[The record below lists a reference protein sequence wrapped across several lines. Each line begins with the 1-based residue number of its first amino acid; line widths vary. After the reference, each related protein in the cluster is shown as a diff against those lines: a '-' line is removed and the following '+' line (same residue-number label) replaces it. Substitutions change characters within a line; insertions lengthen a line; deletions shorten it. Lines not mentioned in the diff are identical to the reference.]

1 MSSKVTIHDIAKGM
15 RVSTAT
21 VSRALND
28 KPGVGK
34 KLKEEIRRY
43 AEHHGYVPN
52 RSAISMR
59 AGKSSTALFV
69 VRSASV
75 VTVGVGSPP
84 MHAIEAITSLGLE
97 TRMIRIPYG
106 EDFVKGLQ
114 RAEDTY
120 NPFVFFFFGPCEVTD
135 PTQFDAVSTPILF
148 ILSDD
153 APAGYPQIV
162 SDDRFGAKAATESLI
177 AAGHESI
184 MMITECRPDGG
195 IYYRE
200 RIHGF
205 KDALAA
211 HGIDFDPASVIA
223 LHIDYSDFFASAMAA
238 ISAHVIPKLA
248 SLRRK
253 PSAIFAAS
261 DFLAFVVAKVLANEG
276 IRVPDDISLA
286 SFGGWTITDL
296 MPTSI
301 QSWVQPESDII
312 QTAIHATACLLSGKP
327 FTGTIPL
334 TSPRPGFAGAANKTA
349 GGTGSPE
356 QSSAETSDNSGAP
369 GLSGAGA
376 FPGSD
381 GYAGN
386 SGSPSPTVQDTHQ
399 AEAQAISP
407 TRFMVPGYL
416 RPGQSVRR
424 LNGPRRI
431 DLRRSN
437 APASS
442 SVSSSPAL
450 ASLSSSLPSVPTLP
464 TLGLTGL

>member
-1 MSSKVTIHDIAKGM
+1 M
-15 RVSTAT
+15 
-21 VSRALND
+21 
-28 KPGVGK
+28 
-34 KLKEEIRRY
+34 
-43 AEHHGYVPN
+43 
-52 RSAISMR
+52 
-59 AGKSSTALFV
+59 
-69 VRSASV
+69 VRS
-75 VTVGVGSPP
+75 
-84 MHAIEAITSLGLE
+84 
-97 TRMIRIPYG
+97 
-106 EDFVKGLQ
+106 
-114 RAEDTY
+114 
-120 NPFVFFFFGPCEVTD
+120 
-135 PTQFDAVSTPILF
+135 
-148 ILSDD
+148 
-153 APAGYPQIV
+153 
-162 SDDRFGAKAATESLI
+162 
-177 AAGHESI
+177 
-184 MMITECRPDGG
+184 
-195 IYYRE
+195 
-200 RIHGF
+200 
-205 KDALAA
+205 
-211 HGIDFDPASVIA
+211 
-223 LHIDYSDFFASAMAA
+223 
-238 ISAHVIPKLA
+238 
-248 SLRRK
+248 
-253 PSAIFAAS
+253 
-261 DFLAFVVAKVLANEG
+261 
-276 IRVPDDISLA
+276 
-286 SFGGWTITDL
+286 
-296 MPTSI
+296 
-301 QSWVQPESDII
+301 I

>member
-1 MSSKVTIHDIAKGM
+1 MSSTVTIHDIAKGM

-69 VRSASV
+69 VRSASA
-75 VTVGVGSPP
+75 VTVGSLP

-97 TRMIRIPYG
+97 THMIRIPYG

-120 NPFVFFFFGPCEVTD
+120 NPSVFFFFFGPCEVTD